1 MQLPPI
7 ETWPG
12 IGVADRGHHH
22 PRHQHWTRRRFV
34 QTATGLTAVSAA
46 IGTGLLRPR
55 GLLADSSVPPM
66 PISGGSPAIAQLAGQ
81 LFHVYG
87 PGPEGADFAIDPP
100 DAEPSTITDF
110 NGDVGLAYISGMVR
124 RTNRATG
131 EVRELPFINNDMRYM
146 AGAYRGV
153 DGQVHEGTFAFI

>member
-1 MQLPPI
+1 MQLPSPHL
-7 ETWPG
+7 WSG
-12 IGVADRGHHH
+12 SGFVHG
-22 PRHQHWTRRRFV
+22 RHRHLWQEPWSRRRLM
-34 QTATGLTAVSAA
+34 QSAA
-46 IGTGLLRPR
+46 GGAALVTLAGRLARSSAA
-55 GLLADSSVPPM
+55 LADSSVPPI
-66 PISGGSPAIAQLAGQ
+66 PIPGGSPGIEQLAGR

-87 PGPEGADFAIDPP
+87 PGPEGVGIDPI

-110 NGDVGLAYISGMVR
+110 SGEIGLAYISGMCR
-124 RTNRATG
+124 RTNRMTG